1 MNKKL
6 IFALLAA
13 IILACALFFFRDHK
27 KTVESQRVST
37 EAFNKLT
44 EVAQKVPQAGLPQ
57 MGAALKKYYKKN
69 YKYPARLGE
78 LYPEF
83 IPNKNFLDDINWY
96 YEPRGDDF
104 FLSKSIT
111 RGSEQL
117 VASID
122 KGLEPRM
129 GIGAVVA
136 SVSKPKPAEIQE
148 ASSPAL
154 ALAPLKTIQ
163 PTEPFIQPIEPLN
176 LEDEEK
182 ESLIAQPEIVSMV
195 EGEIGHGVS
204 SNVSTKFLVWRDKN
218 GVLGFGNVIYPDTQ
232 TITIYKDGNWVNI
245 QKPVPQ
251 KAAAIGPETTPDK
264 AGKGAEKIASDYS
277 KNYLVWKDKKGN
289 IGVGNVQYPGI
300 ENISYICV
308 NGNWQKVV
316 N

>member
-6 IFALLAA
+6 IFVLLAA
-13 IILACALFFFRDHK
+13 VILGGALFFLRGQK
-27 KTVESQRVST
+27 QTEETQRVSS
-37 EAFNKLT
+37 EAYNKLT
-44 EVAQKVPQAGLPQ
+44 EVAHKVPRAGLPQ

-69 YKYPARLGE
+69 YKYPAQLSE

-83 IPNKNFLDDINWY
+83 IPNKNFLDDLDWY
-96 YEPRGDDF
+96 YEPRGDNF

-111 RGSEQL
+111 RGSKQL

-122 KGLEPRM
+122 KNLKPRM
-129 GIGAVVA
+129 GTGDLVA

-148 ASSPAL
+148 ASAPTL

-163 PTEPFIQPIEPLN
+163 PIEPLN
-176 LEDEEK
+176 LGDEDK

-195 EGEIGHGVS
+195 EGEIGHGVTS
-204 SNVSTKFLVWRDKN
+204 TVSRKFLVWRDKN
-218 GVLGFGNVIYPDTQ
+218 GVLGFGNVIYPNTQ

-245 QKPVPQ
+245 KKPLPK
-251 KAAAIGPETTPDK
+251 KATTTVPETTPDK
-264 AGKGAEKIASDYS
+264 KGKRAEKVASDYS
-277 KNYLVWKDKKGN
+277 RKYLVWKDKKGN

-300 ENISYICV
+300 ENISHICV

>member
-6 IFALLAA
+6 IIALLAA
-13 IILACALFFFRDHK
+13 IILAGALFFFRDHK
-27 KTVESQRVST
+27 KTVEAQRVST
-37 EAFNKLT
+37 EAFDKLT

-57 MGAALKKYYKKN
+57 MGAALKRYYKKN

-83 IPNKNFLDDINWY
+83 IPNKNFLDDIDWY

-104 FLSKSIT
+104 FVSKSIT

-122 KGLEPRM
+122 KSLAPRM
-129 GIGAVVA
+129 GTGVVVA
-136 SVSKPKPAEIQE
+136 SVSKPKPAEIKE
-148 ASSPAL
+148 ASSPAM
-154 ALAPLKTIQ
+154 ALAPLKT
-163 PTEPFIQPIEPLN
+163 IQPIEPLN

-195 EGEIGHGVS
+195 EGEIGHGIS
-204 SNVSTKFLVWRDKN
+204 SNVSKKFLVWRDKN

-245 QKPVPQ
+245 KKPVPQ
-251 KAAAIGPETTPDK
+251 KAAATTSDTTPDK
-264 AGKGAEKIASDYS
+264 KGKRAEKIASDYS
-277 KNYLVWKDKKGN
+277 KKYLVWKDKKGN

-300 ENISYICV
+300 DNISYICV

>member
-13 IILACALFFFRDHK
+13 IILAGALFFFRNQK
-27 KTVESQRVST
+27 KTEETQRVSA

-57 MGAALKKYYKKN
+57 MGAALIKYYKKN

-83 IPNKNFLDDINWY
+83 VPNKNFLDDINWY
-96 YEPRGDDF
+96 YEPRGGDF

-122 KGLEPRM
+122 KSLEPRM
-129 GIGAVVA
+129 GTGGVVA

-163 PTEPFIQPIEPLN
+163 PIEPLN
-176 LEDEEK
+176 LEDQEK
-182 ESLIAQPEIVSMV
+182 DEIIAQPEVVSMV
-195 EGEIGHGVS
+195 EGEIGHGIPSDVS
-204 SNVSTKFLVWRDKN
+204 QKFLVWRDKN

-245 QKPVPQ
+245 KKPVPQ
-251 KAAAIGPETTPDK
+251 KAATIGRETAPGK
-264 AGKGAEKIASDYS
+264 AGKRVEGIASDYS

>member
-13 IILACALFFFRDHK
+13 IILAAGLFFFRDHK
-27 KTVESQRVST
+27 KEQEAQRVSS
-37 EAFNKLT
+37 EAFDKLT
-44 EVAQKVPQAGLPQ
+44 EVSQKVPQAGLPQ

-69 YKYPARLGE
+69 HKYPTQLIE

-83 IPNKNFLDDINWY
+83 IPNKNFLNNIDWY

-111 RGSEQL
+111 RGSKQL

-122 KGLEPRM
+122 KSLKPRM
-129 GIGAVVA
+129 GTSAEVA
-136 SVSKPKPAEIQE
+136 SVSKPKPAAIQE
-148 ASSPAL
+148 ASAPAL

-163 PTEPFIQPIEPLN
+163 PIEPLN
-176 LEDEEK
+176 LGEEEK
-182 ESLIAQPEIVSMV
+182 EALIAQPEIVSMV

-204 SNVSTKFLVWRDKN
+204 SNVSRKFLVWRDQN
-218 GVLGFGNVIYPDTQ
+218 GVLGFGNMIYPDTQ

-245 QKPVPQ
+245 KKPLPQ
-251 KAAAIGPETTPDK
+251 KAVTAATATTPDK
-264 AGKGAEKIASDYS
+264 KGKSTEEVASDYS
-277 KNYLVWKDKKGN
+277 KKYLVWKDKKGN